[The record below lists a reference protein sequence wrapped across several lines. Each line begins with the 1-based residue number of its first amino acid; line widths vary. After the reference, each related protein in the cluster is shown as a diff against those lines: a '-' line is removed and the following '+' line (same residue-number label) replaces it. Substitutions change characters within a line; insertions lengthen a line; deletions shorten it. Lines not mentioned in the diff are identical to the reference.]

1 MPKKK
6 EFLKEHQ
13 KFTCSNS
20 ACGWVFSKPIKVM
33 NLRESSSKPYDA
45 CPRCLTQVII
55 ELEPAVET
63 KTAPETESVKVTA
76 KLPSESKRTEPQPAG
91 PCAHHFGYLS
101 ERPKNEKISDECV
114 MCENIV
120 KCMLKKMDD

>member
-6 EFLKEHQ
+6 ELLKEDQ
-13 KFTCSNS
+13 KLTCSNS

-33 NLRESSSKPYDA
+33 NLRESSSKSYDA
-45 CPRCLTQVII
+45 CPRCLTEVVM
-55 ELEPAVET
+55 ELEPDVET
-63 KTAPETESVKVTA
+63 KTALKTESVKVKT
-76 KLPSESKRTEPQPAG
+76 KPSSESKTAEPQPAG

-101 ERPKNEKISDECV
+101 EHSKNEKISDECV

-120 KCMLKKMDD
+120 KCMLKKMGD

>member
-6 EFLKEHQ
+6 EFLKEDQ

-20 ACGWVFSKPIKVM
+20 ACGWVFPKPIKAM
-33 NLRESSSKPYDA
+33 NLRDSSSKPYDA
-45 CPRCLTQVII
+45 CPRCLTEVVM

-63 KTAPETESVKVTA
+63 KTALETESVKVRT
-76 KLPSESKRTEPQPAG
+76 KPSSESKRVEPQSTG

-101 ERPKNEKISDECV
+101 EHSKNEKISDECV

-120 KCMLKKMDD
+120 KCMLKKMSD

>member
-63 KTAPETESVKVTA
+63 KTAPETESVKVKA
-76 KLPSESKRTEPQPAG
+76 KLPSENKRTEPQPAG

>member
-6 EFLKEHQ
+6 EFLKEDQ

-20 ACGWVFSKPIKVM
+20 AYGWVFPKPIKAM
-33 NLRESSSKPYDA
+33 NLRDSSSKPYDA
-45 CPRCLTQVII
+45 CPRCLTEVVM

-63 KTAPETESVKVTA
+63 KIVLEPESIKVKT
-76 KLPSESKRTEPQPAG
+76 KPSSESKRTEPQPAS

-101 ERPKNEKISDECV
+101 ERSKNEKISDECV

-120 KCMLKKMDD
+120 KCMLKKMSD

>member
-6 EFLKEHQ
+6 ELLKEDQ

-20 ACGWVFSKPIKVM
+20 ACGWVFSKPIKAM
-33 NLRESSSKPYDA
+33 NLHESSSKSYDA
-45 CPRCLTQVII
+45 CPRCLTEVVM

-63 KTAPETESVKVTA
+63 KTALKTESVKVKT
-76 KLPSESKRTEPQPAG
+76 KPSSESKAAEPQPAG

-101 ERPKNEKISDECV
+101 ERSKNEKISDECV

-120 KCMLKKMDD
+120 KCMLKKMSD

>member
-6 EFLKEHQ
+6 EFLKEDQ

-20 ACGWVFSKPIKVM
+20 ACGWVFPKPIKAM
-33 NLRESSSKPYDA
+33 NLRDSSSKPYDA
-45 CPRCLTQVII
+45 CPRCLTEVLM
-55 ELEPAVET
+55 ELEPTVET
-63 KTAPETESVKVTA
+63 KIALESESVKVKT
-76 KLPSESKRTEPQPAG
+76 KSSSESKRVEPQPMG

-101 ERPKNEKISDECV
+101 ERSKNEKISDECV

-120 KCMLKKMDD
+120 KCMLKKMSD